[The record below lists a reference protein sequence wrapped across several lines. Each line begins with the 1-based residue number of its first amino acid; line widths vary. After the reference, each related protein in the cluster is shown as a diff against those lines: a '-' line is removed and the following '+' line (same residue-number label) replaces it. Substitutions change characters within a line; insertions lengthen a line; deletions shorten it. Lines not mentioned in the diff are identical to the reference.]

1 MTEQKTKTILIAD
14 DELDL
19 RDALEAILTSEGYT
33 TRCVE
38 NGEEAFEVY
47 HTEHPDLLVLDLNM
61 PKKSGMEVLRQI
73 RSEEGDQGVPIII
86 LTAHADMD
94 RIADATAIG
103 GMKTDFLSK
112 TDKSLADI
120 VKHVAQRLGE

>member
-1 MTEQKTKTILIAD
+1 MNEQETKTILIAD

-19 RDALEAILTSEGYT
+19 RDALETILTSEGYT

-120 VKHVAQRLGE
+120 VAHVRQRLGE

>member
-1 MTEQKTKTILIAD
+1 MNEQETKTILIAD

-19 RDALEAILTSEGYT
+19 RDALETILTSEGYT

-103 GMKTDFLSK
+103 
-112 TDKSLADI
+112 
-120 VKHVAQRLGE
+120 